1 MSGVKDPVRFY
12 VLSRHGIKNHAV
24 WIRIIIGYM
33 HTCFTKN
40 NVCHLKFINNIIT
53 SFKHHI
59 VYHAVGESI
68 KALGIAVLIKLIFL
82 TSLSVHFHLN
92 SADKVMLRQL
102 RADGV
107 LLTYSAINWQT

>member
-1 MSGVKDPVRFY
+1 MYFQGM
-12 VLSRHGIKNHAV
+12 VLKIMQCGFELLLVICTHALQ
-24 WIRIIIGYM
+24 
-33 HTCFTKN
+33 TN

-92 SADKVMLRQL
+92 SADKMMLRQL